1 MSVYAVEDLAVRIPQ
16 RRPGGGRGLSPNYA
30 PEPSTGPG
38 LRRGDAIV
46 SGVSFTIDAGE
57 CVALVGESG
66 SGKSLTCMTPFGLSA
81 GVASGS
87 ARLLDRE
94 LCGLSEANLRRTR
107 AQNVGF
113 IFQQPLTALTPH
125 LTIGRQLREAAMQAG
140 AGRPSRDDLA
150 AMLDRV
156 GISDSLERLDQFP
169 HRLSGGQRQRVMIA
183 AAIAHRPKLL
193 IADEPTTAL
202 DASLRREIMEL
213 IDRLRREEGLAVLL
227 VSHDLASVRD
237 HSDRIVVMRN
247 GAVEEVGESRTLFAA
262 PRADYTKAL
271 IAAAPRLDS
280 PVAPAKAGAC
290 AEVELSTSK
299 QAPASA
305 GATVLLEATNI
316 KVSFPKPGWRRG
328 MLIAVDGAS
337 LTVSA
342 GEGLALVGESGSGKS
357 TLGRAIARLGPCD
370 AGNVSWAGSPLPQRK
385 QMTLAHR
392 RLIQPVFQDPVA
404 SLDPMWR
411 VRDIVA
417 EPLRHLDPTGNEQAR
432 VAEALDAV
440 ELGPDFADRLPR
452 SLSGGQAQRVAIARA
467 LVANPQMLLLDEAT
481 SALDVL
487 VAAQIVALLQRLQ
500 VERGLA
506 LLVITHDLALA
517 RMLCHRIAVLDS
529 GKIVEEGR
537 AEAII
542 TAPAHPVTQRLVEAS
557 R

>member
-1 MSVYAVEDLAVRIPQ
+1 
-16 RRPGGGRGLSPNYA
+16 
-30 PEPSTGPG
+30 
-38 LRRGDAIV
+38 
-46 SGVSFTIDAGE
+46 
-57 CVALVGESG
+57 
-66 SGKSLTCMTPFGLSA
+66 
-81 GVASGS
+81 
-87 ARLLDRE
+87 
-94 LCGLSEANLRRTR
+94 
-107 AQNVGF
+107 
-113 IFQQPLTALTPH
+113 
-125 LTIGRQLREAAMQAG
+125 
-140 AGRPSRDDLA
+140 
-150 AMLDRV
+150 
-156 GISDSLERLDQFP
+156 
-169 HRLSGGQRQRVMIA
+169 
-183 AAIAHRPKLL
+183 
-193 IADEPTTAL
+193 
-202 DASLRREIMEL
+202 
-213 IDRLRREEGLAVLL
+213 
-227 VSHDLASVRD
+227 
-237 HSDRIVVMRN
+237 
-247 GAVEEVGESRTLFAA
+247 
-262 PRADYTKAL
+262 
-271 IAAAPRLDS
+271 
-280 PVAPAKAGAC
+280 
-290 AEVELSTSK
+290 
-299 QAPASA
+299 
-305 GATVLLEATNI
+305 
-316 KVSFPKPGWRRG
+316 

>member
-1 MSVYAVEDLAVRIPQ
+1 MSVYAVEELSIRIPQ
-16 RRPGGGRGLSPNYA
+16 RRPGEGRSRSLDHA
-30 PEPSTGPG
+30 PEPLVSPTGPG
-38 LRRGDAIV
+38 LRPCDAIV
-46 SGVSFTIDAGE
+46 SGVSFSIDAGE

-81 GVASGS
+81 GVAGGS
-87 ARLLDRE
+87 AQLRGQE
-94 LCGLSEANLRRTR
+94 LCGLSEASLRQTR
-107 AQNVGF
+107 AQDVGF

-140 AGRPSRDDLA
+140 AGRPSREDLG

-156 GISDSLERLDQFP
+156 GISDPLERLDQFP

-183 AAIAHRPKLL
+183 AATAHRPKLL

-202 DASLRREIMEL
+202 DASLRREIMDL

-271 IAAAPRLDS
+271 IAAAPRLDT
-280 PVAPAKAGAC
+280 PA
-290 AEVELSTSK
+290 VEKPESGQL
-299 QAPASA
+299 
-305 GATVLLEATNI
+305 LLEATNI
-316 KVSFPKPGWRRG
+316 GVSFPKPGWRRG

-337 LTVSA
+337 LSVSA

-370 AGNVSWAGSPLPQRK
+370 AGNVSWAGELLPARK
-385 QMTLAHR
+385 RMTSAHR

-417 EPLRHLDPTGNEQAR
+417 EPLRHLDPTGDEQAR
-432 VAEALDAV
+432 VAAALDAV

-500 VERGLA
+500 QERGLA

-529 GKIVEEGR
+529 GRIVEEGK
-537 AEAII
+537 AETVI

>member
-1 MSVYAVEDLAVRIPQ
+1 MSVYAVEDLAVRIPLTPH
-16 RRPGGGRGLSPNYA
+16 RVSGGVDTL
-30 PEPSTGPG
+30 
-38 LRRGDAIV
+38 V

-57 CVALVGESG
+57 CVALVGGSG

-87 ARLLDRE
+87 ARLLGQE
-94 LCGLSEANLRRTR
+94 LCGLGEASLRQTR
-107 AQNVGF
+107 AQDVGF

-150 AMLDRV
+150 TMLDRV

-213 IDRLRREEGLAVLL
+213 IDRLRHEEGLAVLL

-247 GAVEEVGESRTLFAA
+247 GAVEEVGKSLTLFAS
-262 PRADYTKAL
+262 PRADYTKVL

-280 PVAPAKAGAC
+280 PA
-290 AEVELSTSK
+290 VEKSGSGQLI
-299 QAPASA
+299 
-305 GATVLLEATNI
+305 LEATNI
-316 KVSFPKPGWRRG
+316 CVSFPKPGWRRG
-328 MLIAVDGAS
+328 MLVAVDGAS
-337 LTVSA
+337 LSVSA

-370 AGNVSWAGSPLPQRK
+370 AGNVRWAGSPLPQRK

-411 VRDIVA
+411 VRDIIA
-417 EPLRHLDPTGNEQAR
+417 EPLRHLDPTGDEQAR
-432 VAEALDAV
+432 VFEALDAV
-440 ELGPDFADRLPR
+440 ELGPDFAERTPR

-500 VERGLA
+500 QERGLA

-529 GKIVEEGR
+529 GKIVEEGE
-537 AEAII
+537 AETVI